1 MSEKAGPGPGTAG
14 VSESE
19 RLLFGGELAYDIGWE
34 RHEGA
39 WLKLGLWAMARGLPR
54 LAGTGVR
61 LAHLADARALRVVLG
76 AELGR
81 GIAQAVG
88 LVAVNSVLGHLLTE
102 GATNDRLARAVPAL
116 VVVAVTALLGSLLR
130 SASTA
135 ATGTLEPKVQR
146 VATERYLGLVH
157 RVELAAVEDDEFHR
171 LLDAARYGA
180 DSARRM
186 IRYCT
191 NTLNSAISL
200 IAAAGVLTVLHPVL
214 LPLLVLMTLPS
225 AWSSLTISKQRY
237 LSFHTFVQHARAG
250 HLLGQM
256 LTQQEAAAEV
266 RVHDVGPFLLGHFR
280 NMAETSEREQTRL
293 AQRAARVG
301 LIADAAGGLAT
312 LLTYG
317 ALGLLLWGGAMELA
331 VAGTAVLAIRTGGGS
346 LDSLVL
352 QVTDMHQ
359 ESLFVADYE
368 RLCRE
373 AEARAIPAGGEPLP
387 ERLREVRFE
396 KVTFTYPGSSGERPE
411 PTLREV
417 SLSFPMGKII
427 ALVGENGS
435 GKSTL
440 VKLLAGLY
448 LPDGDG
454 GEGGTGGGAG
464 EGGRIE
470 GGGGTIWWDDVD
482 ARAADRSQVFARV
495 ALMSQN
501 FFHWPFTFRV
511 NVGIGRPVRP
521 IDDRAV
527 EEASAYSGADE
538 VLAGLPRGLGTLLA
552 RGYRGGHQIS
562 GGQWQRVGIARAKYR
577 RAEILIVDEPT
588 SALDAVAEQ
597 RVFDQIRALAADTGQ
612 TIVLITHRLHSVRH
626 ADLIHVLKDG
636 RVAESGTFEELMDER
651 TGTGEFRDAYL
662 VQAAAFAATVPPQA
676 AGTHDD
682 LPARGSSRSG
692 PTYPTC
698 PTCTTSAPTEEP

>member
-1 MSEKAGPGPGTAG
+1 MSENSASGSGGAGL
-14 VSESE
+14 SESE
-19 RLLFGGELAYDIGWE
+19 RLLFGGELAYDIGWD

-39 WLKLGLWAMARGLPR
+39 WLKLGLWTMAKGLPR
-54 LAGTGVR
+54 LVGTGVR
-61 LAHLADARALRVVLG
+61 LAHLADAHALRVVLG
-76 AELGR
+76 SEISR
-81 GIAQAVG
+81 GITQAVG
-88 LVAVNSVLGHLLTE
+88 LVAVNGVLGHLLTDGTTKE
-102 GATNDRLARAVPAL
+102 RLAGAVPAL
-116 VVVAVTALLGSLLR
+116 VVVALTALLGSLLR

-191 NTLNSAISL
+191 STLNSAISL
-200 IAAAGVLTVLHPVL
+200 IAAAGVLTILHPVL

-237 LSFHTFVQHARAG
+237 ISFHTFVQHARAG
-250 HLLGQM
+250 HLLGQL

-293 AQRAARVG
+293 ARRAARIG
-301 LIADAAGGLAT
+301 LVADGAGGVAT

-331 VAGTAVLAIRTGGGS
+331 VAGTAVLAIRTGASS

-352 QVTDMHQ
+352 HITDLHQ

-373 AEARAIPAGGEPLP
+373 AEARAVPSGGEPLP
-387 ERLREVRFE
+387 ERLREVHFE
-396 KVTFTYPGSSGERPE
+396 KVTFTYPGSSGEQPE

-448 LPDGDG
+448 LPD
-454 GEGGTGGGAG
+454 E
-464 EGGRIE
+464 
-470 GGGGTIWWDDVD
+470 GGGTIRWDDVD
-482 ARAADRSQVFARV
+482 ARTADRRQVFSRV

-511 NVGIGRPVRP
+511 NVAIGEADRP

-527 EEASAYSGADE
+527 EEAAAYSGADE

-577 RAEILIVDEPT
+577 KAEILIVDEPT

-597 RVFDQIRALAADTGQ
+597 RVFDQIRALAASTGQ

-626 ADLIHVLKDG
+626 ADLIHVLKEG
-636 RVAESGTFEELMDER
+636 RVAESGTFTELMDEK
-651 TGTGEFRDAYL
+651 TGTGDFRDAYL
-662 VQAAAFAATVPPQA
+662 VQAAAFDAP
-676 AGTHDD
+676 
-682 LPARGSSRSG
+682 LPAQSG
-692 PTYPTC
+692 GEHDALPAEDRT
-698 PTCTTSAPTEEP
+698 

>member
-1 MSEKAGPGPGTAG
+1 MTDDQEPTPSNTPAAPDTPDTPDTPATPD
-14 VSESE
+14 VSDSE
-19 RLLFGGELAYDIGWE
+19 RLLFGGELAYDIGWGQ
-34 RHEGA
+34 HEGA
-39 WLKLGLWAMARGLPR
+39 WLKLGLWTMATGLPR
-54 LAGTGVR
+54 LVGMGVR
-61 LAHLADARALRVVLG
+61 LAHLADARALRVVVA

-88 LVAVNSVLGHLLTE
+88 LVAVNSVLGHVLAAGPTNERLT
-102 GATNDRLARAVPAL
+102 RAVPAL
-116 VVVAVTALLGSLLR
+116 AVVAVTALFGSLLR

-157 RVELAAVEDDEFHR
+157 RVELAAIEDDEFHR

-200 IAAAGVLTVLHPVL
+200 IAAAGVLTVLHPAL

-237 LSFHTFVQHARAG
+237 ISFHTFVQHARAG
-250 HLLGQM
+250 HLLGQL
-256 LTQQEAAAEV
+256 LTEQDAAAEV
-266 RVHDVGPFLLGHFR
+266 RVHEVGPFLLSHFR

-293 AQRAARVG
+293 ARRAARIG
-301 LIADAAGGLAT
+301 LIADGAGGLAT

-317 ALGLLLWGGAMELA
+317 ALGLLLWSGSMELA
-331 VAGTAVLAIRTGGGS
+331 VAGTAVLAIRTGASS

-352 QVTDMHQ
+352 QITDLHQ

-368 RLCRE
+368 RLCTE
-373 AEARAIPAGGEPLP
+373 AEARAIPAAGEALP

-396 KVTFTYPGSSGERPE
+396 NVTFTYPGSAGQTPE
-411 PTLREV
+411 PTLRGV
-417 SLSFPMGKII
+417 SLAFPMGKVI

-440 VKLLAGLY
+440 IKLLAGLY
-448 LPDGDG
+448 LPDA
-454 GEGGTGGGAG
+454 GA
-464 EGGRIE
+464 
-470 GGGGTIWWDDVD
+470 GTIWWDGVD
-482 ARAADRSQVFARV
+482 AARADRGQIFTRV
-495 ALMSQN
+495 ALMSQS
-501 FFHWPFTFRV
+501 FYHWPFTFRV
-511 NVGIGRPVRP
+511 NVGIGCPTSP
-521 IDDRAV
+521 IDDPAV
-527 EEASAYSGADE
+527 EAAAAYSGADT
-538 VLAGLPRGLGTLLA
+538 VLAGLPRGMGTLLA

-562 GGQWQRVGIARAKYR
+562 GGQWQKIGISRAKYKD
-577 RAEILIVDEPT
+577 AQILIVDEPT

-597 RVFDQIRALAADTGQ
+597 KVFDQIRALAATGQ

-626 ADLIHVLKDG
+626 ADVIHVLKDG
-636 RVAESGTFEELMDER
+636 RVAESGTFAELMDAG
-651 TGTGEFRDAYL
+651 TGTGAFRDAYL
-662 VQAAAFAATVPPQA
+662 VQAAAFA
-676 AGTHDD
+676 DS
-682 LPARGSSRSG
+682 LPAQREGAAEAR
-692 PTYPTC
+692 
-698 PTCTTSAPTEEP
+698 AAEPW

>member
-1 MSEKAGPGPGTAG
+1 MSQDAERPEQPDEQA
-14 VSESE
+14 VSDSE

-39 WLKLGLWAMARGLPR
+39 WLKLGLWDMAKGMPR
-54 LAGTGVR
+54 MVGTGVR
-61 LAHLADARALRVVLG
+61 LAHRADARSLRVVLG
-76 AELGR
+76 SELGR

-88 LVAVNSVLGHLLTE
+88 LVAVNGVLGHILSGGT
-102 GATNDRLARAVPAL
+102 TNERLARAVPAL
-116 VVVAVTALLGSLLR
+116 IVVAVTALTGSLLR

-135 ATGTLEPKVQR
+135 ATGALEPKVQR

-157 RVELAAVEDDEFHR
+157 RVELAAIEDDEFHR

-200 IAAAGVLTVLHPVL
+200 VAAAGVLTVLHPGL

-237 LSFHTFVQHARAG
+237 VSFHTFVQHARAG
-250 HLLGQM
+250 HLLGQL

-266 RVHDVGPFLLGHFR
+266 RVHEVGPFLLGHFR
-280 NMAETSEREQTRL
+280 SMAETSEREQTRL
-293 AQRAARVG
+293 ARNAARIG
-301 LIADAAGGLAT
+301 LRADGAGGIAT

-317 ALGLLLWGGAMELA
+317 ALGLLLWSGRMDFA
-331 VAGTAVLAIRTGGGS
+331 VAGTAVLAIRTGVSS

-352 QVTDMHQ
+352 QITDLHQ

-368 RLCRE
+368 RLCTE
-373 AEARAIPAGGEPLP
+373 AGARAIPAGGVPLP

-396 KVTFTYPGSSGERPE
+396 KVTFTYPGGTGERVE

-417 SLSFPMGKII
+417 SLAFPMGKVV

-440 VKLLAGLY
+440 IKLLSGLY
-448 LPDGDG
+448 LPD
-454 GEGGTGGGAG
+454 E
-464 EGGRIE
+464 
-470 GGGGTIWWDDVD
+470 GGGTIWWDDVD
-482 ARAADRSQVFARV
+482 AATADRGQIFARV
-495 ALMSQN
+495 ALMSQS
-501 FFHWPFTFRV
+501 FYHWPFTFRV
-511 NVGIGRPVRP
+511 NIGIGRPTRP
-521 IDDRAV
+521 IDDGAV
-527 EEASAYSGADE
+527 ETAAAYSGADG
-538 VLAGLPRGLGTLLA
+538 VLAELPRGLGTLLA

-562 GGQWQRVGIARAKYR
+562 GGQWQKIGISRAKYKD
-577 RAEILIVDEPT
+577 AEILVVDEPT

-597 RVFDQIRALAADTGQ
+597 KVFDQIRALAATGQ

-626 ADLIHVLKDG
+626 ADVIHVLKDG
-636 RVAESGTFEELMDER
+636 RVAESGTFAELMEEDG
-651 TGTGEFRDAYL
+651 GTGDFRAAYT
-662 VQAAAFAATVPPQA
+662 VQASAFADSLPGQRDRA
-676 AGTHDD
+676 ADTRAED
-682 LPARGSSRSG
+682 R
-692 PTYPTC
+692 T
-698 PTCTTSAPTEEP
+698 

>member
-1 MSEKAGPGPGTAG
+1 MSQDAERPEQPDVQA

-39 WLKLGLWAMARGLPR
+39 WLKLGLWDMAKGMPR
-54 LAGTGVR
+54 MVGTGVR
-61 LAHLADARALRVVLG
+61 LAHRADARSLRVVLG
-76 AELGR
+76 SELGR

-88 LVAVNSVLGHLLTE
+88 LVAVNGVLGHILSGGT
-102 GATNDRLARAVPAL
+102 TNERLARAVPAL
-116 VVVAVTALLGSLLR
+116 IVIAVTALTGSLLR

-135 ATGTLEPKVQR
+135 ATGALEPKVQR

-157 RVELAAVEDDEFHR
+157 RVELSAIEDDEFHR

-200 IAAAGVLTVLHPVL
+200 VAAAGVLTVLHPGL

-237 LSFHTFVQHARAG
+237 VSFHTFVQHARAG
-250 HLLGQM
+250 HLLGQL

-266 RVHDVGPFLLGHFR
+266 RVHEVGPFLLGHFR
-280 NMAETSEREQTRL
+280 SMAETSEREQTRL
-293 AQRAARVG
+293 ARNAARIG
-301 LIADAAGGLAT
+301 LRADGAGGIAT

-317 ALGLLLWGGAMELA
+317 ALGLLLWSGRMDFA
-331 VAGTAVLAIRTGGGS
+331 VAGTAVLAIRTGVSS

-352 QVTDMHQ
+352 QITDLHQ

-368 RLCRE
+368 RLCTE
-373 AEARAIPAGGEPLP
+373 AGARAIPAGGVPLP

-396 KVTFTYPGSSGERPE
+396 KVTFTYPGATGERVE

-417 SLSFPMGKII
+417 SLAFPMGKVV

-440 VKLLAGLY
+440 IKLLSGLY
-448 LPDGDG
+448 LPD
-454 GEGGTGGGAG
+454 E
-464 EGGRIE
+464 
-470 GGGGTIWWDDVD
+470 GGGTIWWDDVD
-482 ARAADRSQVFARV
+482 AATADRGQIFARV
-495 ALMSQN
+495 ALMSQS
-501 FFHWPFTFRV
+501 FYHWPFTFRV
-511 NVGIGRPVRP
+511 NIGIGRPTRP
-521 IDDRAV
+521 IDDGAV
-527 EEASAYSGADE
+527 ETAAAYSGADG
-538 VLAGLPRGLGTLLA
+538 VLAELPRGLGTLLA

-562 GGQWQRVGIARAKYR
+562 GGQWQKIGISRAKYKD
-577 RAEILIVDEPT
+577 AEILVVDEPT

-597 RVFDQIRALAADTGQ
+597 KVFDQIRALAATGQ

-626 ADLIHVLKDG
+626 ADVIHVLKDG
-636 RVAESGTFEELMDER
+636 RVAESGTFAELMDEDG
-651 TGTGEFRDAYL
+651 GTGDFRAAYT
-662 VQAAAFAATVPPQA
+662 VQASAFADSLPGQRDRA
-676 AGTHDD
+676 ADTRAED
-682 LPARGSSRSG
+682 R
-692 PTYPTC
+692 T
-698 PTCTTSAPTEEP
+698 

>member
-1 MSEKAGPGPGTAG
+1 MSTTGCEGDGMSKETSGEASEGT
-14 VSESE
+14 VSDSE

-34 RHEGA
+34 KHEGA
-39 WLKLGLWAMARGLPR
+39 WLKLGLWTMARNLPR
-54 LAGTGVR
+54 MVGMGVR
-61 LAHLADARALRVVLG
+61 LAHLADARALRIVLG

-81 GIAQAVG
+81 GLGQAAG
-88 LVAVNSVLGHLLTE
+88 LIAVNSVLGHILAGGTTNERLT
-102 GATNDRLARAVPAL
+102 RAVPSLA
-116 VVVAVTALLGSLLR
+116 VVAIMALLGSLLR

-135 ATGTLEPKVQR
+135 ATGALEPKVQR
-146 VATERYLGLVH
+146 VATERYLALVH
-157 RVELAAVEDDEFHR
+157 RVELSAIEDDEFHR

-214 LPLLVLMTLPS
+214 LPLLVVMTLPS

-237 LSFHTFVQHARAG
+237 ISFHTFVQHARAG
-250 HLLGQM
+250 HLLGQL

-266 RVHDVGPFLLGHFR
+266 RVHEVGPFLLGHFR
-280 NMAETSEREQTRL
+280 SMAETSEREQTRL
-293 AQRAARVG
+293 ARKAARIG
-301 LIADAAGGLAT
+301 LIADGAGGLAT

-317 ALGLLLWGGAMELA
+317 ALGLLLWSGAMDLA
-331 VAGTAVLAIRTGGGS
+331 VAGTAVLAIRTGASS

-352 QVTDMHQ
+352 QITDLHQ

-368 RLCRE
+368 RLCEE
-373 AEARAIPAGGEPLP
+373 AEARAIPATGEALP
-387 ERLREVRFE
+387 EDLGEIRFE
-396 KVTFTYPGSSGERPE
+396 KVTFTYPGSTGETPE

-417 SLSFPMGKII
+417 SLAFPMGKVI

-440 VKLLAGLY
+440 IKLLAGLY
-448 LPDGDG
+448 LPDQ
-454 GEGGTGGGAG
+454 
-464 EGGRIE
+464 
-470 GGGGTIWWDDVD
+470 GGGTIWWDGVD
-482 ARAADRSQVFARV
+482 AAKADRGQIFARV
-495 ALMSQN
+495 ALMSQS
-501 FFHWPFTFRV
+501 FYHWPFTFRV
-511 NVGIGRPVRP
+511 NIGIGRPTRP
-521 IDDRAV
+521 IEDQAV
-527 EEASAYSGADE
+527 EAAAAYSGADD

-562 GGQWQRVGIARAKYR
+562 GGQWQKIGISRAKYKD
-577 RAEILIVDEPT
+577 AQILVVDEPT

-597 RVFDQIRALAADTGQ
+597 KVFDQIRALAATGQ

-636 RVAESGTFEELMDER
+636 QVAESGTFTELMGEN
-651 TGTGEFRDAYL
+651 TGTGDFRSAYL
-662 VQAAAFAATVPPQA
+662 VQAAAFA
-676 AGTHDD
+676 DS
-682 LPARGSSRSG
+682 LPAPRDGS
-692 PTYPTC
+692 
-698 PTCTTSAPTEEP
+698 TETKAGGRP

>member
-1 MSEKAGPGPGTAG
+1 
-14 VSESE
+14 
-19 RLLFGGELAYDIGWE
+19 
-34 RHEGA
+34 
-39 WLKLGLWAMARGLPR
+39 MAKGLPR
-54 LAGTGVR
+54 TVGMGVR

-88 LVAVNSVLGHLLTE
+88 LVAVNGVLGHVLA
-102 GATNDRLARAVPAL
+102 GGSTNERLARAVPAL
-116 VVVAVTALLGSLLR
+116 LVVAVTALLGSLLR

-135 ATGTLEPKVQR
+135 ATGALEPKVQR

-157 RVELAAVEDDEFHR
+157 RVELAAIEDDEFHR

-186 IRYCT
+186 IRHCT

-200 IAAAGVLTVLHPVL
+200 FAAAGVLTVLHPAL

-237 LSFHTFVQHARAG
+237 ISFHTFVQHARAG
-250 HLLGQM
+250 QLLGQL

-266 RVHDVGPFLLGHFR
+266 RVHEVGPFLLGHFR

-293 AQRAARVG
+293 ARRAARVG
-301 LIADAAGGLAT
+301 LIADGAGGLAT

-317 ALGLLLWGGAMELA
+317 ALGLLLWSGSMDLA
-331 VAGTAVLAIRTGGGS
+331 VAGTAVLAIRTGASS
-346 LDSLVL
+346 LDALVL
-352 QVTDMHQ
+352 QITDLHQ

-368 RLCRE
+368 RLCTE
-373 AEARAIPAGGEPLP
+373 AKARAIPASGEPLP

-396 KVTFTYPGSSGERPE
+396 KVTFTYPGSTGETPE

-417 SLSFPMGKII
+417 SLAFPMGKVI

-448 LPDGDG
+448 LPDEGS
-454 GEGGTGGGAG
+454 GGTV
-464 EGGRIE
+464 
-470 GGGGTIWWDDVD
+470 WWDGVD
-482 ARAADRSQVFARV
+482 AARADRRQIFARV
-495 ALMSQN
+495 ALMSQS
-501 FFHWPFTFRV
+501 FYHWPFTFRV
-511 NVGIGRPVRP
+511 NVGIGRPTRP
-521 IDDRAV
+521 IDDPAV
-527 EEASAYSGADE
+527 EAAAAYSGADT

-562 GGQWQRVGIARAKYR
+562 GGQWQKIGISRAKYKD
-577 RAEILIVDEPT
+577 ADILIVDEPT

-597 RVFDQIRALAADTGQ
+597 KVFDQIRSLAATGQ

-626 ADLIHVLKDG
+626 ADVIHVLKDG
-636 RVAESGTFEELMDER
+636 RVAESGTFTELMDER

-662 VQAAAFAATVPPQA
+662 VQAAAFADPFPSPRDGA
-676 AGTHDD
+676 AE
-682 LPARGSSRSG
+682 SRAKDR
-692 PTYPTC
+692 P
-698 PTCTTSAPTEEP
+698 

>member
-1 MSEKAGPGPGTAG
+1 MSKETGGGAAETA
-14 VSESE
+14 VSDSE
-19 RLLFGGELAYDIGWE
+19 TLLFGGELAYDIGWE
-34 RHEGA
+34 KHEGA
-39 WLKLGLWAMARGLPR
+39 WLKLGLWTMAKNLPR
-54 LAGTGVR
+54 MVGMGVR

-81 GIAQAVG
+81 GLGQAAG
-88 LVAVNSVLGHLLTE
+88 LIAVNSVLGHILAGGTTNERLT
-102 GATNDRLARAVPAL
+102 RALPAIA
-116 VVVAVTALLGSLLR
+116 VVAVTALLGSLLR

-135 ATGTLEPKVQR
+135 ATGALEPKVQR
-146 VATERYLGLVH
+146 VTTERYLALVH
-157 RVELAAVEDDEFHR
+157 RVELSAIEDDEFHR

-214 LPLLVLMTLPS
+214 LPLLVVMTLPS

-237 LSFHTFVQHARAG
+237 ISFHTFVQHARAG
-250 HLLGQM
+250 LLLGQL

-266 RVHDVGPFLLGHFR
+266 RVHEVGPFLLDHFR

-293 AQRAARVG
+293 ARKAARIG
-301 LIADAAGGLAT
+301 LIADGAGGLAT

-317 ALGLLLWGGAMELA
+317 SLALLLWSGAMQLA
-331 VAGTAVLAIRTGGGS
+331 VAGTAVLAIRTGASS

-352 QVTDMHQ
+352 QITDLHQ

-368 RLCRE
+368 RLCSE
-373 AEARAIPAGGEPLP
+373 AEARAIPATGEALP
-387 ERLREVRFE
+387 ERLGEIRFE
-396 KVTFTYPGSSGERPE
+396 KVTFTYPGSTGETPE

-417 SLSFPMGKII
+417 SLAFPMGKVI

-440 VKLLAGLY
+440 IKLLAGLY
-448 LPDGDG
+448 LPD
-454 GEGGTGGGAG
+454 E
-464 EGGRIE
+464 
-470 GGGGTIWWDDVD
+470 GGGTIWWDGVD
-482 ARAADRSQVFARV
+482 AAKADRGQIFARV
-495 ALMSQN
+495 ALMSQS
-501 FFHWPFTFRV
+501 FTHWPFTFRV
-511 NVGIGRPVRP
+511 NIGIGRPTHP

-527 EEASAYSGADE
+527 EAAATYSGADD

-562 GGQWQRVGIARAKYR
+562 GGQWQKIGISRAKYKD
-577 RAEILIVDEPT
+577 AQILVVDEPT

-597 RVFDQIRALAADTGQ
+597 KVFDQIRALAATGQ
-612 TIVLITHRLHSVRH
+612 TIILITHRLHSVRH
-626 ADLIHVLKDG
+626 ADLIHVLKNG
-636 RVAESGTFEELMDER
+636 QVAESGTFTELMKEN
-651 TGTGEFRDAYL
+651 TGTGDFRSAYL
-662 VQAAAFAATVPPQA
+662 VQAAAFA
-676 AGTHDD
+676 DS
-682 LPARGSSRSG
+682 LPAPRDGSADTKAGNR
-692 PTYPTC
+692 P
-698 PTCTTSAPTEEP
+698 

>member
-1 MSEKAGPGPGTAG
+1 M
-14 VSESE
+14 SESE

-39 WLKLGLWAMARGLPR
+39 WLRLGLWTMAKGLPR
-54 LAGTGVR
+54 LVGTGMR
-61 LAHLADARALRVVLG
+61 LASLADAHALRVVLG
-76 AELGR
+76 AEVGR
-81 GIAQAVG
+81 GLTQAVG
-88 LVAVNSVLGHLLTE
+88 LVAVNSVLGHLLTD
-102 GATNDRLARAVPAL
+102 GTTNERLVRAVPAL
-116 VVVAVTALLGSLLR
+116 VVVAGAALLGSLLR

-180 DSARRM
+180 DSARGM

-237 LSFHTFVQHARAG
+237 ISFHTFVQHARAG
-250 HLLGQM
+250 HLLGQL

-266 RVHDVGPFLLGHFR
+266 RVHEVGPFLLGHFR

-293 AQRAARVG
+293 ARRAARIG
-301 LIADAAGGLAT
+301 LVADGAGGVAT

-331 VAGTAVLAIRTGGGS
+331 VAGTAVLAIRTGASS

-352 QVTDMHQ
+352 QITDLHQ

-373 AEARAIPAGGEPLP
+373 AEARAIPVGGEPLP
-387 ERLREVRFE
+387 EEVREVRFE
-396 KVTFTYPGSSGERPE
+396 EVTFTYPGSSGGGEQPE

-417 SLSFPMGKII
+417 SLSFPTGKII

-448 LPDGDG
+448 LPD
-454 GEGGTGGGAG
+454 E
-464 EGGRIE
+464 
-470 GGGGTIWWDDVD
+470 GGGTIRWDDVD
-482 ARAADRSQVFARV
+482 ARTADRAQVFARV

-511 NVGIGRPVRP
+511 NVGIGESARP

-527 EEASAYSGADE
+527 EEAAAYAGADE

-597 RVFDQIRALAADTGQ
+597 RVFDQIRSLAATTGQ

-636 RVAESGTFEELMDER
+636 RVAESGTFAELMDEK
-651 TGTGEFRDAYL
+651 TGTGDFRDAYL
-662 VQAAAFAATVPPQA
+662 VQAAAFDAPLPGQS
-676 AGTHDD
+676 AGDHDA
-682 LPARGSSRSG
+682 LPAAKDR
-692 PTYPTC
+692 T
-698 PTCTTSAPTEEP
+698 